1 MLTVSAR
8 QGISCMAA
16 TPHFYPL
23 ETSLEQFLKCRA
35 KAVDKLQAA
44 WRPEFPT
51 LLMGA
56 EVYYFSGISHAGG
69 LEPLRIEGT
78 PLLLL
83 EMPLCTWSDRMV
95 AEIKTLQNRSGFTIL
110 LAHIERYLHFQRRA
124 VWDEL
129 LEAGVLMQCNAK
141 FFLRWN
147 TKHKAMRL
155 FDTGRVH
162 LLGSD
167 CHNIV
172 DRAPCMA
179 DALKTMGERRVQVLE
194 KRCQMLS
201 KLEEAIP

>member
-1 MLTVSAR
+1 MKR
-8 QGISCMAA
+8 
-16 TPHFYPL
+16 
-23 ETSLEQFLKCRA
+23 RA
-35 KAVDKLQAA
+35 QAA
-44 WRPEFPT
+44 GQLQVVWRSEFPT

-56 EVYYFSGISHAGG
+56 EVYYFPGISHAGG
-69 LEPLRIEGT
+69 LEVLRIERT

-83 EMPLCTWSDRMV
+83 EMPLCTWSERMV
-95 AEIKTLQNRSGFTIL
+95 AEIKILQNHPGFIIL

-147 TKHKAMRL
+147 TRHKAMRL

-167 CHNIV
+167 CHNIAQ
-172 DRAPCMA
+172 RSPRMK
-179 DALKTMGERRVQVLE
+179 DALKIMGEERIQTLE
-194 KRCQMLS
+194 NRCRTL
-201 KLEEAIP
+201 LEPPFR